1 MSIRV
6 RGLVTIL
13 GSGAVA
19 GVLYLFLSFVLGH
32 SAGSVRV
39 PLVSAAPLVGVLVG
53 MIELVSGVPF
63 TQVAA
68 KWDSLPQGMRLFL
81 GTLLTVIALVVVF
94 GGGIWLLN
102 RITNP

>member
-39 PLVSAAPLVGVLVG
+39 PLVSATTIRVGGETCGKDLDGDVAPEARV
-53 MIELVSGVPF
+53 
-63 TQVAA
+63 T
-68 KWDSLPQGMRLFL
+68 RLEHFAHSARAER
-81 GTLLTVIALVVVF
+81 GEDFVRAEASAW
-94 GGGIWLLN
+94 GDRHAG
-102 RITNP
+102 P